1 MVKWKERWGPVEG
14 ALGFLLFISGVL
26 SENVVTIV
34 IGLVLTFAAASA
46 TLTTYIRSD
55 HIVKRAFEVVF
66 MLLAFGVVV
75 YGCIVTRNLVLE
87 VMTLF
92 IIAIFFI
99 AFTLSYLLPRIHHK
113 PT

>member
-1 MVKWKERWGPVEG
+1 MVKWRKQWGPLEG
-14 ALGFLLFISGVL
+14 TLGFIMFLSGFL
-26 SENVVTIV
+26 SENVITMV

-46 TLTTYIRSD
+46 ALTTYIRSD
-55 HIVKRAFEVVF
+55 HIVKRALEVAF
-66 MLLAFGVVV
+66 MFLAFGVVV
-75 YGCIVTRNLVLE
+75 YGSIVTRSLVLE

-92 IIAIFFI
+92 IIAIFFV